1 MPPSKAKKEKLK
13 YFRCEICNTI
23 ETQEWA
29 VVAVSHSHK
38 GKLIQCERVNKD
50 GSKIQMLKPGV
61 GEHAKR
67 SKTSTY
73 VDGTDGRTKI
83 QTI

>member
-1 MPPSKAKKEKLK
+1 MPPKVKKEKLK
-13 YFRCEICNTI
+13 YFHCPSCNKI

-29 VVAVSHSHK
+29 VIAVSHKHK
-38 GKLIQCERVNKD
+38 GKLIECERVNKD

-61 GEHAKR
+61 GEHVKR